1 MIVAFCIYKYFPYGG
16 LQRDFLRIAQEV
28 LSRGHKVR
36 VYTQKWEGSIPES
49 FNIITVP
56 VSGITNYGKNETF
69 SNWVIKHLQDH
80 PVDRVVGFNRMP
92 GLDIYF
98 TGDIC
103 FAEKTKNKTFLT
115 KLLPRYRHY
124 ALYEKAVFQHGNK
137 TKILLLTPNH
147 QKIFQEYYQTEDERF
162 FLLPPGIDKSR
173 RYCAQP
179 QDTRVKFRQEFGLTD
194 NELLTLQVCS
204 NFELKGVDR
213 SLRAIASLSEDVKNN
228 VRLYVVG
235 QDSAGKM
242 QALATELGIS
252 KQVQFFS
259 GRDDIASFMMGA
271 DLMLHPARQEAA
283 GIVILESIVSGLP
296 IIVSGVCGYSH
307 FVKDAN
313 VGIVLSDP
321 FNQTEYNKMVDHA
334 LRNQAL
340 RQQWGKNAIQF
351 TDSTDLYSL
360 PSKACDI
367 ILG

>member
-28 LSRGHKVR
+28 SSRGHRVR
-36 VYTQKWEGSIPES
+36 VYTQKWEGNIPKS
-49 FNIITVP
+49 FNVIIVP
-56 VSGITNYGKNETF
+56 VSGMTNHGKNKTF

-80 PVDRVVGFNRMP
+80 PADRVVGFNRMP
-92 GLDIYF
+92 GLDVYF

-103 FAEKTKNKTFLT
+103 FAEKTKNKSFLSQ
-115 KLLPRYRHY
+115 LLPRYRHY
-124 ALYEKAVFQHGNK
+124 ASYEKAVFQRGNK
-137 TKILLLTPNH
+137 AKILLLTPSH
-147 QKIFQEYYQTEDERF
+147 QKVFQEHYQTENERF

-173 RYCAQP
+173 QYSAQP
-179 QDTRVKFRQEFGLTD
+179 QDTRIKFRQEFGLTD

-213 SLRAIASLSEDVKNN
+213 SLRAVASLPEDIKSNVK
-228 VRLYVVG
+228 LFVVG

-242 QALATELGIS
+242 QTLATELGVS
-252 KQVQFFS
+252 KQVRFFS
-259 GRDDIASFMMGA
+259 GRDDITRFMMGA

-307 FVKDAN
+307 YVNDAN
-313 VGIVLSDP
+313 AGVVLDEP
-321 FNQTEYNKMVDHA
+321 FNQAEYNKIVDRV
-334 LRNQAL
+334 LSNVAL
-340 RQQWGKNAIQF
+340 RQQWAKNAIQF
-351 TDSTDLYSL
+351 TDKTDLYSL